1 MRKEIEMPQMKE
13 LDLARFATRI
23 ILEFSKIIILAQH
36 PQVSDDEFA
45 ARALP
50 IITKA
55 LRAIFREAGV
65 EFK

>member
-1 MRKEIEMPQMKE
+1 MRKEIDMPGMTE

-23 ILEFSKIIILAQH
+23 ILEFCKIIILAQH
-36 PQVSDDEFA
+36 PQVSDDEFVA
-45 ARALP
+45 KAQP

-55 LRAIFREAGV
+55 MRSIFREAGV

>member
-1 MRKEIEMPQMKE
+1 MHEMTE
-13 LDLARFATRI
+13 LDLMRFTARI
-23 ILEFSKIIILAQH
+23 ILEFCKIIILAQH
-36 PQVSDDEFA
+36 PQVSDDDFA
-45 ARALP
+45 ARTLP